1 MDKNLKKAIIIVAS
15 IVVIIL
21 VLVIPVSKTYP
32 DGGTIIKSA
41 LAYKKISWN
50 VRHGYNNTYTT
61 GEDIYY
67 FPNNFKSYDDYYV
80 PEETVRLNYEVE
92 PIWIYI
98 TDAAGEEAHRITNS
112 ELMTAIMEPLNSAT
126 FTYVSKAADDEA
138 TIAISV
144 GDIERVTINLEIKD
158 SYTVVLDGYLY
169 TSDIEL
175 TYNLLLE
182 LFANN

>member
-1 MDKNLKKAIIIVAS
+1 MDRNLKKAIIIVVS
-15 IVVIIL
+15 IIVVIL

-32 DGGTIIKSA
+32 DGGTTIKSA
-41 LAYKKISWN
+41 LSYKLINWN

-61 GEDIYY
+61 GEDIYF

-80 PEETVRLNYEVE
+80 PEETVRLNYEAE
-92 PIWIYI
+92 PIWVYI
-98 TDAAGEEAHRITNS
+98 TDAAGEEAHKITNN
-112 ELMTAIMEPLNSAT
+112 ELITAIMEPLNSAA
-126 FTYVSKAADDEA
+126 FTYASKAAENEA
-138 TIAISV
+138 AVSVSV

-158 SYTVVLDGYLY
+158 SHTVILDGYLY

-175 TYNLLLE
+175 PYNLLLE

>member
-15 IVVIIL
+15 VVVVLLI
-21 VLVIPVSKTYP
+21 LVIPVSKTYT
-32 DGGTIIKSA
+32 DGGTVIKSA
-41 LAYKKISWN
+41 LTYKKIIWN

-80 PEETVRLNYEVE
+80 PEGTVRLNYESD

-98 TDAAGEEAHRITNS
+98 SDAAGEEAHRITNS
-112 ELMTAIMEPLNSAT
+112 ELITAIIEPLNSAT
-126 FTYVSKAADDEA
+126 FTYASKASDDEA
-138 TIAISV
+138 AIAISV
-144 GDIERVTINLEIKD
+144 GDIERVTINLAIKD

-169 TSDIEL
+169 KSDIEL
-175 TYNLLLE
+175 PYELLLE